1 MLNQIV
7 SLFPRSI
14 LAGVV
19 LGLLL
24 PTGSHAATLKIGGT
38 GAALGTMKILADAFM
53 RKHPDVSIEVP
64 GSLGSRGGIKA
75 VIAGA
80 LDIGL
85 SSRPL
90 KTRERNAGVAEIH
103 YATTPFVLVSS
114 LGNSNP
120 VPSLSSQELV
130 RIFSGAPAL
139 WDDGTPV
146 RIILRNRKDTS
157 TKILISAF
165 EGMDIALASARAIPG
180 ITVAPTEQDNM
191 DLAERMP
198 GALTTSSLTLVLAER
213 RSVTPIAIDGVAPT
227 VENLAN
233 GSYRLIKNFYLV
245 TGPKVSRLALQFI
258 RFVRSAKGTAIL
270 KATGNLAA
278 TDD

>member
-1 MLNQIV
+1 MLSHIV
-7 SLFPRSI
+7 SFRSRPL

-24 PTGSHAATLKIGGT
+24 ATGSHAAALKIGGT
-38 GAALGTMKILADAFM
+38 GAALGAMHILADAFM
-53 RKHPDVSIEVP
+53 RDHPGVSIKVP

-75 VIAGA
+75 VIASA

-90 KTRERNAGVAEIH
+90 KSRKKNGRRHNSLRNNTIRAG
-103 YATTPFVLVSS
+103 FS
-114 LGNSNP
+114 LRNPNP
-120 VPSLSSQELV
+120 VPNLSSQELV
-130 RIFSGAPAL
+130 RIFSGAPAH

-146 RIILRNRKDTS
+146 RIILRNKKDTS

-165 EGMDIALASARAIPG
+165 DGMDVALASARTIPG
-180 ITVAPTEQDNM
+180 IPVAATEQDNM

-198 GALTTSSLTLVLAER
+198 GALTISSLTLVLAER
-213 RSVTPIAIDGVAPT
+213 RSVTPIAIDGVALT

-233 GSYRLIKNFYLV
+233 GSYRLSENFYLV
-245 TGPKVSRLALQFI
+245 TGPKVSQLALQFI

-270 KATGNLAA
+270 KDTGNLAA
-278 TDD
+278 ADD

>member
-1 MLNQIV
+1 MQ
-7 SLFPRSI
+7 
-14 LAGVV
+14 
-19 LGLLL
+19 
-24 PTGSHAATLKIGGT
+24 
-38 GAALGTMKILADAFM
+38 
-53 RKHPDVSIEVP
+53 
-64 GSLGSRGGIKA
+64 
-75 VIAGA
+75 
-80 LDIGL
+80 
-85 SSRPL
+85 
-90 KTRERNAGVAEIH
+90 
-103 YATTPFVLVSS
+103 VSS
-114 LGNSNP
+114 LRNPNP
-120 VPSLSSQELV
+120 VPNLSSQELV
-130 RIFSGAPAL
+130 RIFSGAPAR

-146 RIILRNRKDTS
+146 RIILRNKKDTS

-165 EGMDIALASARAIPG
+165 EGMDVALASARAIPG
-180 ITVAPTEQDNM
+180 IPVAATEQDNM